1 MLLQPGAMRTSF
13 LATGILSVLLGS
25 LPVSLAAADLSA
37 QVAETY
43 ASLAFR
49 SYRASL
55 GSAQALQREIAAF
68 VAQPTAAGL
77 TACRRAWLAA
87 REDYS
92 PTEAFRFVGGP
103 IDAEPANLEVKLN
116 AWPLDERWVDSEG
129 VGIINDPV
137 TYPELTAAKLVE
149 LNEQG
154 GEKNIA
160 TGYHAIE
167 FLLWGEDRSAT
178 GPGDRPYTDFV
189 DGGTAKHQARRRQ
202 YLAQISELL
211 VAQLAEVVAAWDPAV
226 SGNHRAKLLAE
237 PATVAVKQA
246 FTGGIMLAGDE
257 LSGERL
263 AVAYETQDQEE
274 EQSCFSDNTHRDTIL
289 NAVGIQRLWLGKYQD
304 FTGPG
309 LEALVA
315 AKDPAR
321 AAAVTRQIAA
331 AVAATEAI
339 PAPLDQAI
347 LGANNSAG
355 RVAVIAAIQQLETV
369 ADELVAAA
377 KAVGIEVEFGAN
389 VNNALV
395 GIADLG
401 ERLPAI
407 AAAVAANDR
416 PAAKAA
422 VDAIFDRWLRF
433 ETAIS
438 REAPTHY
445 KAIESAMNAVRNA
458 AVRAKEPKPV
468 QVQAAI
474 DELKVKLAAV
484 VPLLKKA

>member
-1 MLLQPGAMRTSF
+1 MALQLRVMCSPF
-13 LATGILSVLLGS
+13 LAVGFCAILLGS
-25 LPVSLAAADLSA
+25 TQVSLAAADLPT

-43 ASLAFR
+43 AGIAYR

-77 TACRRAWLAA
+77 TACRQAWLAA

-92 PTEAFRFVGGP
+92 PTEVFRFVGGP
-103 IDAEPANLEVKLN
+103 IDAEPANREVKLN
-116 AWPLDERWVDSEG
+116 AWPLDERWVDAEG
-129 VGIINDPV
+129 VGIINDPA

-160 TGYHAIE
+160 TGYHALE
-167 FLLWGEDRSAT
+167 FILWGEDRSAT

-189 DGGTAKHQARRRQ
+189 TGGTATHQARRRQ
-202 YLAQISELL
+202 YLAQVSELL
-211 VAQLAEVVAAWDPAV
+211 VAHLTEVVAAWDPGV
-226 SGNHRAKLLAE
+226 PGNYRATLLAE
-237 PATVAVKQA
+237 PATVALKHA
-246 FTGGIMLAGDE
+246 FTGGVMLAGDE

-289 NAVGIQRLWLGKYQD
+289 NALGIQRLWLGRYQD
-304 FTGPG
+304 LTGPG

-315 AKDPAR
+315 ATDPAR
-321 AAAVTRQIAA
+321 AAAVTRQLAA

-339 PAPLDQAI
+339 PAPFDQAI
-347 LGANNSAG
+347 LGANNAPG
-355 RVAVIAAIQQLETV
+355 RVAILTAIQHLETT

-395 GIADLG
+395 GIADLS

-407 AAAVAANDR
+407 VAAVSAGDR

-422 VDAIFDRWLRF
+422 VDATFDRWLRF

-445 KAIESAMNAVRNA
+445 QAIESAMNAVRNA
-458 AVRAKEPKPV
+458 AVRAKEPKLA

-474 DELKVKLAAV
+474 DALKAKLAAV